1 MRPPKIDKLLYSFER
16 LIFLEPR
23 STLPFSIT
31 TDKEDYQP
39 GERVDMNVN
48 FDPSLAESIAEDE
61 RFYASITVT
70 DTSSFLQVPKHKHMP
85 SLPAMVYLEK
95 EIKQLNGEIDEF

>member
-1 MRPPKIDKLLYSFER
+1 MAPTPEFEEQLYSFER

-23 STLPFSIT
+23 STLPFTIT

-39 GERVDMNVN
+39 GDKVNVNVN
-48 FDPSLAESIAEDE
+48 FDPELARFIKKDE
-61 RFYASITVT
+61 KFYASITVT

-85 SLPAMVYLEK
+85 SLPSMVYLEK
-95 EIKQLNGEIDEF
+95 EIR